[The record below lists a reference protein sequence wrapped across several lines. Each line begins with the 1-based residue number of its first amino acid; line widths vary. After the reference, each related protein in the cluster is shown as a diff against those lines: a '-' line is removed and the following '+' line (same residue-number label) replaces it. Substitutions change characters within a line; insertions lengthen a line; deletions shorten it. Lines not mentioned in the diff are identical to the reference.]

1 MEPEQLGVQAV
12 ENVDATVPAQDSLP
26 LVAGHEE
33 VDAPIRRHE
42 KFARRIERLHAM
54 TRERKQIG
62 RAHV

>member
-42 KFARRIERLHAM
+42 KFARRIRSEEHTSELQSH
-54 TRERKQIG
+54 
-62 RAHV
+62 